1 MALAVRI
8 SSSSLFVGWQPC
20 VRLRRWR
27 GLASLLLHDVMDDV
41 VQRAVMMMAMVM
53 MVAMMAV
60 MVTMM
65 VARMPMVMAVLRR
78 SGFDRRGG
86 DGEADD
92 ERGRSQ

>member
-1 MALAVRI
+1 
-8 SSSSLFVGWQPC
+8 
-20 VRLRRWR
+20 
-27 GLASLLLHDVMDDV
+27 
-41 VQRAVMMMAMVM
+41 MMMAMVM

-65 VARMPMVMAVLRR
+65 VARVPMVMAVLRR